1 MAKSTKSYEE
11 RMLEM
16 EKKEQE
22 SLEKAK
28 RYAAQK
34 KRTSETK
41 ESRRK

>member
-22 SLEKAK
+22 SLEKANDM
-28 RYAAQK
+28 QH
-34 KRTSETK
+34 
-41 ESRRK
+41 RRKNF